1 MIVHVRA
8 VRKDFLQGTEE
19 VFADG
24 NAIRNGDSFSVREC
38 PPWSGI
44 DAVTAGETEVVL
56 EHRGETASRVV
67 LPFEGTGTAE
77 VKSEFGTMVFTAVLD
92 QFSLSEE
99 DVLIHYRLLQGADV
113 IAHTGLLFHFSK
125 N

>member
-1 MIVHVRA
+1 MIVRIKA
-8 VRKDFLQGTEE
+8 VRKDLLQGTEE

-44 DAVTAGETEVVL
+44 DAVTAGEHEVVL

-67 LPFEGTGTAE
+67 LPFEGSGTAE
-77 VKSEFGTMVFTAVLD
+77 VKSEFGTMIFTSVLD
-92 QFSLSEE
+92 RFLMSEE
-99 DVLIHYRLLQGADV
+99 KVMICYRLLQGEEL
-113 IAHTGLLFHFSK
+113 IAHTELLFHFSPD
-125 N
+125 

>member
-8 VRKDFLQGTEE
+8 VRKDLLQGIEE

-24 NAIRNGDSFSVREC
+24 NAVRNGDSFSVREC

-44 DAVTAGETEVVL
+44 DAVTAGENEVVL

-67 LPFEGTGTAE
+67 LPFEGSGTAE
-77 VKSEFGTMVFTAVLD
+77 VKSEFGTMIFTSVLD
-92 QFSLSEE
+92 RFLMSEE
-99 DVLIHYRLLQGADV
+99 KVMIRYRLLQREEL
-113 IAHTGLLFHFSK
+113 IAHTELLFHFSSD
-125 N
+125 